1 MRTFRWTLG
10 LALLT
15 VQLGAQ
21 TLSGIQVD
29 QLSDDQLRKMVAQ
42 AQSRGID
49 VNNAD
54 AFAQANGIPT
64 SEVTK
69 IKERLAQLN
78 SVNQRDTDSLK
89 TSNFG
94 FQDAKRA
101 VKAEKVPYRDA
112 TGVFG
117 LSFFRNAKLELYE
130 VGSQVQA
137 KPSYMVVRGMNL
149 P

>member
-21 TLSGIQVD
+21 TLSGIQVN
-29 QLSDDQLRKMVAQ
+29 QLSDDQLSKMVAQ

-78 SVNQRDTDSLK
+78 
-89 TSNFG
+89 
-94 FQDAKRA
+94 
-101 VKAEKVPYRDA
+101 
-112 TGVFG
+112 
-117 LSFFRNAKLELYE
+117 
-130 VGSQVQA
+130 
-137 KPSYMVVRGMNL
+137 
-149 P
+149 